1 MTVVQVV
8 FYVFA
13 FAAVIGAIMCITQR
27 NPIASAFWLVS
38 VLMSLAGVFVLLQA
52 QFIGVMQ
59 VLVYAG
65 AIMVLFL
72 FVIMLLNP
80 APLKERFASG
90 PVVTGL
96 TFALGVLFVAS
107 LMRGV
112 MSLAGAGGAMASV
125 GEGYGSTRSVGELLF
140 TAYLYP
146 FELAGV
152 LLLVA
157 MVGAVVLARRQAP
170 GED

>member
-27 NPIASAFWLVS
+27 NPIASAFWLIS

-72 FVIMLLNP
+72 FVIMLLN
-80 APLKERFASG
+80 
-90 PVVTGL
+90 
-96 TFALGVLFVAS
+96 LG
-107 LMRGV
+107 
-112 MSLAGAGGAMASV
+112 
-125 GEGYGSTRSVGELLF
+125 GETSDTR
-140 TAYLYP
+140 
-146 FELAGV
+146 
-152 LLLVA
+152 
-157 MVGAVVLARRQAP
+157 
-170 GED
+170 

>member
-1 MTVVQVV
+1 MMEAIVFWTAAAAALASGVVVV
-8 FYVFA
+8 A
-13 FAAVIGAIMCITQR
+13 HR
-27 NPIASAFWLVS
+27 NPVYS
-38 VLMSLAGVFVLLQA
+38 VMSLVVTLLSLATLFVMLAGHLLG
-52 QFIGVMQ
+52 ILL

-65 AIMVLFL
+65 AILVLFL

-90 PVVTGL
+90 PVLTGL

-112 MSLAGAGGAMASV
+112 MSLAGAGGAMAAV
-125 GEGYGSTRSVGELLF
+125 GEGYGSTRSVGEMLF

-157 MVGAVVLARRQAP
+157 MVGAVVLARRQVA